1 MISLFYDENNKVYL
15 KYYAELPAELK
26 DKDHLQVEVVD
37 DPIEKADKVV
47 VLYADKDKYWYE
59 YEDKELT
66 EEEVLAYKIKLLSD
80 SQNNIEDLLQEIILE
95 MYSW

>member
-1 MISLFYDENNKVYL
+1 MISLFYDENNEVYL
-15 KYYAELPAELK
+15 GYYADLPAELK

-37 DPIEKADKVV
+37 DPIEKADKVA

-59 YEDKELT
+59 YEDKKLI